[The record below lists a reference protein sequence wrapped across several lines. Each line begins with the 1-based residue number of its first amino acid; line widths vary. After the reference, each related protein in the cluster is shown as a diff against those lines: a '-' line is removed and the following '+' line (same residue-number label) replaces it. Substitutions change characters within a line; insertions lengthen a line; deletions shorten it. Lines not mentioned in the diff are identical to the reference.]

1 MNYDILL
8 PDLGEGIESAEV
20 SDVLISV
27 GEAVEK
33 DATILVLES
42 DKASMEI
49 PSDVSGVVTEVVVKK
64 GDELT
69 MGQLL
74 AKVELTKE
82 SPIETTEIQKE
93 QDAKEQNKPVKQQHQ
108 ILLPDLGEGI
118 ESAEVSEVLISVGE
132 AVEKDATILVLE
144 SDKASMEIPSDVSGV
159 VTEVV
164 VKKGDELTI
173 GQLLAKVELTEESPI
188 ETTEIQKEQDAKEQN
203 KPVKQTLDYNKQIET
218 KTLSKT
224 GSVFASPGVR
234 RLARELDIDLNSL
247 TPTGQKGRITK
258 EDLHLFIK
266 NKINASTQEK
276 TNNLK
281 KKIDFS
287 VWGPIEEKP
296 LTKIQKITGDRL
308 QAAWNEIPHVT
319 QFGTADITDL
329 DNHRKNLKEKYK
341 DKGVKITFLPFLIKA
356 VSKILEKYPT
366 FNSSL
371 DYYGENIII
380 KNYHHIGIAVDTD
393 QGLVVP
399 VIKDANKKN
408 LIELSEEL
416 EMTSKK
422 ARGKKLTANEIKG
435 GTFTIS
441 SLGGIGG
448 SFFTPIVN
456 HPEVAILGVSKS
468 KWEQVYDE
476 DLEEFRPRF
485 VMPFSVSYDHR
496 VIDGADGARFV
507 KDFSLILENT
517 NSFKDWGEN

>member
-1 MNYDILL
+1 MNYD
-8 PDLGEGIESAEV
+8 
-20 SDVLISV
+20 
-27 GEAVEK
+27 
-33 DATILVLES
+33 
-42 DKASMEI
+42 
-49 PSDVSGVVTEVVVKK
+49 
-64 GDELT
+64 
-69 MGQLL
+69 
-74 AKVELTKE
+74 
-82 SPIETTEIQKE
+82 
-93 QDAKEQNKPVKQQHQ
+93 

-118 ESAEVSEVLISVGE
+118 ESAEVSEVLISAGE

-173 GQLLAKVELTEESPI
+173 GQLLAKVELTKESPI

-287 VWGPIEEKP
+287 AWGPIEEKP

-319 QFGTADITDL
+319 QFGTADIT
-329 DNHRKNLKEKYK
+329 N
-341 DKGVKITFLPFLIKA
+341 
-356 VSKILEKYPT
+356 
-366 FNSSL
+366 
-371 DYYGENIII
+371 
-380 KNYHHIGIAVDTD
+380 
-393 QGLVVP
+393 
-399 VIKDANKKN
+399 
-408 LIELSEEL
+408 
-416 EMTSKK
+416 
-422 ARGKKLTANEIKG
+422 
-435 GTFTIS
+435 
-441 SLGGIGG
+441 
-448 SFFTPIVN
+448 
-456 HPEVAILGVSKS
+456 
-468 KWEQVYDE
+468 
-476 DLEEFRPRF
+476 
-485 VMPFSVSYDHR
+485 
-496 VIDGADGARFV
+496 
-507 KDFSLILENT
+507 
-517 NSFKDWGEN
+517 